1 MSNPAKNDI
10 TGDRIKTKAPS
21 SAYRTGWER
30 IFEKPQRVPAMG
42 EGDLEN
48 VEEIKAW
55 ENNNQHKQTENK

>member
-10 TGDRIKTKAPS
+10 TGDAIKTKPAGDK
-21 SAYRTGWER
+21 YRTGWER

-48 VEEIKAW
+48 VQEIKAW
-55 ENNNQHKQTENK
+55 EQENQKQDK